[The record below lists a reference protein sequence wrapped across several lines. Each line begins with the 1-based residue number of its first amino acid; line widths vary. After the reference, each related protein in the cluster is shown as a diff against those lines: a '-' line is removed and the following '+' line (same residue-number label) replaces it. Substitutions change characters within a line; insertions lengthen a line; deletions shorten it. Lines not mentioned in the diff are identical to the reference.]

1 MNAAHRPGHAG
12 VYGKLVLVALIW
24 GGTFIAGRIVAAEVA
39 PASAALWRYVIAS
52 VAVLVAHAL
61 LEGRLPPLSAR
72 QWLGVTLLGA
82 TGVAAYNLCFMIG
95 LQTVP
100 ASRASLIVALNPAVT
115 YVGAMLL
122 FGERTSPVRGLGVL
136 LALAG
141 AAVVIGHGNPLAL
154 FSGGVG
160 TGDAI
165 VFGCVLS
172 WSTYTLI
179 GKRILVGLSP
189 LAATA
194 YASLTGT
201 VLLALVAWWLPA
213 PMSSGIAPPVA
224 SVRAWLAFVFL
235 GVFGTAIAFVWFY
248 DGVRALG
255 PARASVFINLV
266 PVAAVLLGFA
276 LLNESLEWSMLA
288 GGLLVVCGVWLINR
302 PARPARAPV
311 NPPVE
316 NSRCC

>member
-1 MNAAHRPGHAG
+1 MNASGTRGHAA

-24 GGTFIAGRIVAAEVA
+24 GGTFIAGRVATLEVA
-39 PASAALWRYVIAS
+39 PASAALWRYVIAC
-52 VAVLVAHAL
+52 VAVGVAHGV
-61 LEGRLPPLSAR
+61 LEGWLPRLSAR

-100 ASRASLIVALNPAVT
+100 ASRAALIVALNPAVT
-115 YVGAMLL
+115 FVGAIAL
-122 FGERTSPVRGLGVL
+122 FGERLSPLRAAGVA
-136 LALAG
+136 LALTG
-141 AAVVIGHGNPLAL
+141 AAIVIGHGNPFSL
-154 FSGGVG
+154 FTGGVG
-160 TGDAI
+160 MGDAI
-165 VFGCVLS
+165 IFGCVLS

-189 LAATA
+189 LAATT
-194 YASLTGT
+194 YASFTGT
-201 VLLALVAWWLPA
+201 VLLALVALWLPA
-213 PMSSGIAPPVA
+213 PVSAGVAPPQVSA
-224 SVRAWLAFVFL
+224 AAWLALLFL
-235 GVFGTAIAFVWFY
+235 GVFGTAVAFVWFY

-302 PARPARAPV
+302 PGGPAKVPL
-311 NPPVE
+311 NPPLE
-316 NSRCC
+316 RPRCC